1 MATHHAA
8 PGEIV
13 NLATWA
19 DDLPEEHSKVIA
31 KTDSVELAR
40 MVLPPG
46 DAIENH
52 HVDGPLVVHCVSGCL
67 EIAAMGRQQEI
78 GGGELLYLDP
88 GETFTLRAR
97 RKAIVLLTFIF
108 TGPRGGG

>member
-31 KTDSVELAR
+31 KTGSMELAR
-40 MVLPPG
+40 MVIPPG
-46 DAIENH
+46 EPIENH
-52 HVDGPLVVHCVSGCL
+52 YVDGPLVVHCVSGCL
-67 EIAAMGRQQEI
+67 EVVAMGRTQEI
-78 GGGELLYLDP
+78 GGGELLYLEA
-88 GETFTLRAR
+88 GERFTLRAR
-97 RKAIVLLTFIF
+97 RKAIVVLTFIF